1 MKTKIFTGR
10 QPAAGIYPAM
20 LTASLTA
27 AFLCLVAAPASA
39 QNPVPVVAPARGFSI
54 PANVH
59 TAMVFDTQ
67 PGAACDLHPAG
78 ASDAAHTMR
87 LYANADGYVRFYVH
101 TTEHS
106 QLDTDVQLDCSAA
119 GRVTIYPL
127 HVRTG
132 AAPTAEMPAPT
143 SSMPVPK
150 GSRILP
156 ALTDEAA
163 RQLGDADVISMGYPP
178 RPDASTSPEDYS
190 KWLDLVS
197 RPITLVPPQSV
208 NRSDVSHKTLDAQA
222 GPSTSFNWSGYEAQS
237 TPGSY
242 VAVTGEWLVPPV
254 VLGEPDQITWSAFW
268 VGLDGHGQIDL
279 VQAGTE
285 QNFFEVPVFSSL
297 IEFATYYTWTELLP
311 NQPFEQQLGLAL
323 NPLDDV
329 MVTVWVG
336 DSRGAITPNGAYAW
350 FYLHNRTQNQASTT
364 NTPLGGTSFSGSQTE
379 WIMERPLVN
388 GALAELSDYAVA
400 SMFNA
405 KAMPSPGGGWTPSF
419 VANLQD
425 TMVTVNGNKQLSI
438 AGAYPPFNI
447 IFVWLSFH

>member
-1 MKTKIFTGR
+1 MKTKIFTTR
-10 QPAAGIYPAM
+10 QLAAGIYLAM
-20 LTASLTA
+20 LTAS
-27 AFLCLVAAPASA
+27 ASA
-39 QNPVPVVAPARGFSI
+39 QNPVPVVAPTRGFSI

-59 TAMVFDTQ
+59 TAMVFKTQ

-87 LYANADGYVRFYVH
+87 LYANAEGYVRFYVH
-101 TTEHS
+101 TKDHS
-106 QLDTDVQLDCSAA
+106 QLDADVQLDCSAA

-132 AAPTAEMPAPT
+132 VAPTAAMPAPA

-163 RQLGDADVISMGYPP
+163 RQLSDADVISLGYPP

-208 NRSDVSHKTLDAQA
+208 SRTDVSHKAPDAQA
-222 GPSTSFNWSGYEAQS
+222 GTFSSANWSGYEAQS

-242 VAVTGEWLVPPV
+242 VAVTGEWLVPPI
-254 VLGEPDQITWSAFW
+254 LAGEPFLLTWSAFW

-285 QNFFEVPVFSSL
+285 QNLFELPVSNSL
-297 IEFATYYTWTELLP
+297 IEFASYYTWSEVLP
-311 NQPFEQQLGLAL
+311 NQPSEQQLGLAI

-336 DSRGAITPNGAYAW
+336 DSRGAINPNGAYAW
-350 FYLHNRTQNQASTT
+350 FYIHNRTQNQASVT

-379 WIMERPLVN
+379 WIMERPTVN
-388 GALAELSDYAVA
+388 GAFAELSEYAVA

-405 KAMPSPGGGWTPSF
+405 KAMPSPGGGWTNSF
-419 VANLQD
+419 TGNLQD
-425 TMVTVNGNKQLSI
+425 TMFNGSTQLSF
-438 AGAYPPFNI
+438 ASAYPPFNI
-447 IFVWLSFH
+447 IFVWLGFH